1 MDQILPYSLW
11 LGHAGDGSDYSRLC
25 DLDIRVLVQLAAEE
39 GPLLPPRAITYL
51 RFPLVDGAGNECE
64 LLAIAISTISTLISL
79 RIPTL
84 ICCAAGL
91 SRSPAIAA
99 GAISWT
105 SGEAPE
111 QSLRRIIHQRRADV
125 SPGLWEAVRGVLASR
140 DVQPTLKR
148 VNST

>member
-11 LGHAGDGSDYSRLC
+11 LGHAGDGRDYSRLC
-25 DLDIRVLVQLAAEE
+25 ELDIKVLVQLAAEE
-39 GPLLPPRAITYL
+39 PPLLPPRAITYL
-51 RFPLVDGAGNECE
+51 RFPLVDGAGNQGE
-64 LLAIAISTISTLISL
+64 LLTIAISTITTLISL

-84 ICCAAGL
+84 ICCGVGL

-111 QSLRRIIHQRRADV
+111 QSLIRIIQHRHADV
-125 SPGLWEAVRGVLASR
+125 SPGLWDAVRGVLASR
-140 DVQPTLKR
+140 DIRPTLKR
-148 VNST
+148 VN